1 MAEIEGNPKEVGEKE
16 VDAKEV
22 NHENENNNNNTKG
35 IKKLRHKSTKKE
47 RRSLSFARF
56 GCLRVESDETG
67 GVDMEVRFPEK
78 LNHPSHLV
86 IMVNGLIGSAQD
98 WKFAAKHFL
107 KKYPEDVIVHCSKR
121 NSSIFTF
128 DGVDVMGDRL
138 AEEVKYVISR
148 HPSVQKISFVGHSL
162 GGLIARYAIARLFEQ
177 DLTQENSQTNGDS
190 RADQLEDS
198 WLEGNVKCKMAG
210 LEPVNFITLASPH
223 LGSRWHKQV
232 PLFRGSHV
240 LEKAATRTSW
250 FLGRTGK
257 HLFLTDG
264 KDGKPPLLLQMATEA
279 ELQTYSCILSLNCR
293 SALLSFKRRVVYA
306 NASFDRILLFCFKNL
321 TLSLDIVGWS
331 TSSLRR
337 RDELPKYQIKHL
349 PRGDKYPHVVN
360 VETGKTPTLDVVPYE
375 AQINGTEKIDM
386 EEEMIRA
393 LTKMSWERVDVYFK
407 GSRQRLLAHLAIQ
420 ASLLFTNALFFVDVK
435 NYWVNSD
442 GADVVQHMIDNFVL

>member
-1 MAEIEGNPKEVGEKE
+1 MAEIEGNSKEVGEKE
-16 VDAKEV
+16 VVAKEV
-22 NHENENNNNNTKG
+22 NDENANNNNNTKG

-56 GCLRVESDETG
+56 GCLRGESDENG

-78 LNHPSHLV
+78 LNDPSHLV

-98 WKFAAKHFL
+98 WRFAAKHFL
-107 KKYPEDVIVHCSKR
+107 KKYPGDVIVHCKLSGSKR

-162 GGLIARYAIARLFEQ
+162 GGLIARYAIARLLEQ
-177 DLTQENSQTNGDS
+177 NLTQENSQTNGDS

-232 PLFRGSHV
+232 PLFHGSHV

-264 KDGKPPLLLQMATEA
+264 KDGKPPLLLQMASDCED
-279 ELQTYSCILSLNCR
+279 LKFI

-306 NASFDRILLFCFKNL
+306 NASFDH
-321 TLSLDIVGWS
+321 IVGWS

-420 ASLLFTNALFFVDVK
+420 ASLLFTNALFFLDVLNACNPFHPPFYFIIIFFRSK
-435 NYWVNSD
+435 TI
-442 GADVVQHMIDNFVL
+442 GLILMELM

>member
-1 MAEIEGNPKEVGEKE
+1 MAEIEGNSKEVGEKK

-22 NHENENNNNNTKG
+22 NDENENNNNTKG

-56 GCLRVESDETG
+56 GCLRVESDENG

-78 LNHPSHLV
+78 LNDPSHLV

-98 WKFAAKHFL
+98 WRFAAKHFL
-107 KKYPEDVIVHCSKR
+107 KKYPGDVIVH
-121 NSSIFTF
+121 
-128 DGVDVMGDRL
+128 
-138 AEEVKYVISR
+138 Y
-148 HPSVQKISFVGHSL
+148 
-162 GGLIARYAIARLFEQ
+162 
-177 DLTQENSQTNGDS
+177 
-190 RADQLEDS
+190 
-198 WLEGNVKCKMAG
+198 
-210 LEPVNFITLASPH
+210 
-223 LGSRWHKQV
+223 
-232 PLFRGSHV
+232 
-240 LEKAATRTSW
+240 
-250 FLGRTGK
+250 
-257 HLFLTDG
+257 G
-264 KDGKPPLLLQMATEA
+264 KDGKPPLLLQMASDCED
-279 ELQTYSCILSLNCR
+279 LKFI

-306 NASFDRILLFCFKNL
+306 NASFDH
-321 TLSLDIVGWS
+321 IVGWS

-420 ASLLFTNALFFVDVK
+420 ASLLFTNALFFLDVPTCLLPH
-435 NYWVNSD
+435 VNHPMAFGCNGIRGSEEILAGGWNLEAVTKSASFQSQGRRGCKD
-442 GADVVQHMIDNFVL
+442 LCCPNSLLLLNPAHTLFLVLAFYVAAILLLQIYNGLNRNAGVTLIINNGEGRSSGEIYKQKQLGFAKQIKEWLCVNHSQKRA

>member
-1 MAEIEGNPKEVGEKE
+1 MAEIEGNSKEVGEKE

-22 NHENENNNNNTKG
+22 NHENENNNNNTMG

-264 KDGKPPLLLQMATEA
+264 KDGKPPLLLQMASDCED
-279 ELQTYSCILSLNCR
+279 LKFI

-306 NASFDRILLFCFKNL
+306 NASFDH
-321 TLSLDIVGWS
+321 IVGWS

-375 AQINGTEKIDM
+375 AQIKGTEKIDM

-420 ASLLFTNALFFVDVK
+420 ASLLFTNALFFVDVL
-435 NYWVNSD
+435 NACNPFHPPFYF
-442 GADVVQHMIDNFVL
+442 IIIFFR